1 MKKKT
6 TENLNENDL
15 NQYLNINPLHSQNFA
30 LTQTN
35 KKKYLSPLTK
45 VPTSLNYL
53 PRRKINI
60 LTSDIPFNQMGKN
73 SVNLKKLFGD
83 CEVNKNNNNNNNER
97 YNTANNDNNN
107 ENNFDF
113 HFENN
118 DNNFNE
124 RNNLLNKFSL
134 INDKIYKLKN
144 SNESLSNNNV
154 SNLNMLNEY
163 YEKIK
168 KNFND
173 QIRVLLDNKNMSLI
187 NPINLINLI
196 YDLDSILINYL
207 NLLYTELKLQI
218 SKKVF
223 ISKKSY
229 ELEAKLQS
237 FSNQLTTL
245 TKSLNSS
252 EISKKIHNQKKK
264 ENLLSNIKQSYIEK
278 ENTYKLK
285 IFNLQKEI
293 KDLMIL
299 LDLNKDYYN
308 KFKESEKKVEEKK
321 KENDLMKFNYSKE
334 IHNKN
339 IEFAIEKDKE
349 EELNMK
355 VNELEENIKE
365 FKKEKEKN
373 KKDFI
378 EFNAKIKKLNM
389 IINERGENIFMLNE
403 EMENYYNE
411 FVKEKINH
419 GNTLLSLQNLETR
432 FIKEKEL
439 RENIEK
445 KCKEKEDKINELNE
459 EIKKIEKKKSKNI
472 KTKNEE
478 NNNLKNENNNNNNI
492 ENKNEENKENLNKNE
507 EKKDEQK

>member
-1 MKKKT
+1 MNKKT
-6 TENLNENDL
+6 TEILDENEL
-15 NQYLNINPLHSQNFA
+15 KQFININSLHSQN
-30 LTQTN
+30 LGLIQTN

-45 VPTSLNYL
+45 VPYSLNYL

-60 LTSDIPFNQMGKN
+60 LTSDIPFNLMGKN
-73 SVNLKKLFGD
+73 SVNLKKLFED
-83 CEVNKNNNNNNNER
+83 FEVNKNNNNNQR
-97 YNTANNDNNN
+97 YNTVNNINNIN
-107 ENNFDF
+107 NNFDI
-113 HFENN
+113 END
-118 DNNFNE
+118 DNNVNE

-134 INDKIYKLKN
+134 LSDKIYKLKN
-144 SNESLSNNNV
+144 SNEILSNNNITNV
-154 SNLNMLNEY
+154 NMYNEY

-168 KNFND
+168 KNFNS
-173 QIRVLLDNKNMSLI
+173 QIRILLDNKNMSLI

-196 YDLDSILINYL
+196 YDLDSTLINYL
-207 NLLYTELKLQI
+207 NLLYTELKSQI
-218 SKKVF
+218 SNKVF
-223 ISKKSY
+223 VSKKSY
-229 ELEAKLQS
+229 ELETKLQS
-237 FSNQLTTL
+237 FSNQLSTF
-245 TKSLNSS
+245 TKSLNSP
-252 EISKKIHNQKKK
+252 EISKKLSNQRKN
-264 ENLLSNIKQSYIEK
+264 EHLLSNIKQSYIEK

-389 IINERGENIFMLNE
+389 IINERGENIIMLNE

-445 KCKEKEDKINELNE
+445 KCKEKDDKINELND
-459 EIKKIEKKKSKNI
+459 EIKKLEKKKSKNI
-472 KTKNEE
+472 IVKNEE
-478 NNNLKNENNNNNNI
+478 NNNKNEENNNKNEN
-492 ENKNEENKENLNKNE
+492 KTEENKENNNE